1 METMKK
7 NCSQGFT
14 LIELLIV
21 VAIIGILAAI
31 AIPNFLQAQV
41 RAKVSRTP
49 ADLRNLANAI
59 ELYRQDNN
67 SYPLMGLID
76 QNVGAMVDPWVGAA
90 GGGTWEQFLAMGIIT
105 TPIDYITREPWDPFH
120 LMPKHN
126 NLASNRYCY
135 SSNDTYLSSSATLHM
150 LDLAFGAWRVWGS
163 GPDYDRRDLYL
174 RAPSA
179 SAIVYDPTNGTISD
193 GDIYRSQKSPDGR
206 RIIVPGVVE

>member
-1 METMKK
+1 MKK
-7 NCSQGFT
+7 NRSQGFT

-41 RAKVSRTP
+41 RAKVSRTQ

-76 QNVGAMVDPWVGAA
+76 QNVGLAVDPWVGTA
-90 GGGTWEQFLAMGIIT
+90 GSGTWEQFLAMGIIT

-120 LMPKHN
+120 LTPLHN

-135 SSNDTYLSSSATLHM
+135 SSNDAYLSSSATLHM
-150 LDLAFGAWRVWGS
+150 LELAFGAWRVWGS
-163 GPDYDRRDLYL
+163 GPDYDRRTSTCAPHRRPQLCMTPL
-174 RAPSA
+174 TARSAMATSTAPRRAPMAAGSSFQA
-179 SAIVYDPTNGTISD
+179 SWN
-193 GDIYRSQKSPDGR
+193 K
-206 RIIVPGVVE
+206 